1 LRLATGASREPQSGD
16 AFKEW
21 CKRDLSRSVRITRDP
36 SARVRD
42 PCRRHAG
49 IHRERLTGARVDA
62 IAQRARVNKRMI
74 YHYFGDKD
82 GLYLAVLEA
91 TYGSIRAAE
100 LDLHLT
106 DRDPVDGMRELVL
119 FTWRYFLAHPEFLS
133 LLGTENLHKAAY
145 LKRSKRIRELHS
157 PLVGMISALL
167 ARGAEGASVP
177 RRRRSGRALHHHRG
191 TRLLLS
197 LQSPHAL
204 DHLRPRS
211 CGTEKHRGA
220 RAAHRR
226 CRPQLSE
233 TVTHAHLPDPI
244 TEGLTHHP
252 IKEEP
257 KVTAPNRRRFRREKR
272 NYPTKN
278 HKQHRQRKPTTR

>member
-1 LRLATGASREPQSGD
+1 MVRARPKPQRG
-16 AFKEW
+16 
-21 CKRDLSRSVRITRDP
+21 ITRDP
-36 SARVRD
+36 
-42 PCRRHAG
+42 
-49 IHRERLTGARVDA
+49 ERTRGAILAAATQEFTANGLTGARVDA

-157 PLVGMISALL
+157 PLTGMISALL
-167 ARGAEGASVP
+167 QRGAKARVFRTGVDPVELYITIAALGFFYLSN
-177 RRRRSGRALHHHRG
+177 RHTLSTIFGRDLAAPK
-191 TRLLLS
+191 S
-197 LQSPHAL
+197 IA
-204 DHLRPRS
+204 
-211 CGTEKHRGA
+211 A
-220 RAAHRR
+220 REQHIVDVV
-226 CRPQLSE
+226 LNY
-233 TVTHAHLPDPI
+233 L
-244 TEGLTHHP
+244 
-252 IKEEP
+252 
-257 KVTAPNRRRFRREKR
+257 KR
-272 NYPTKN
+272 
-278 HKQHRQRKPTTR
+278 